1 MDRDL
6 ATEAAYIENV
16 SGFPVWDGTQGE
28 YFPIGEAFFESLKEE
43 LQKAQKF
50 IFMEYFIIQEGQM
63 WDPILEILKKKA
75 ASGVEV
81 RLLYDD
87 VGTLQT
93 LPSNYRSTLEKAG
106 IRTAIFNPFR
116 PHLNMA

>member
-1 MDRDL
+1 MYP
-6 ATEAAYIENV
+6 A
-16 SGFPVWDGTQGE
+16 SPVWDGTQGE

-93 LPSNYRSTLEKAG
+93 LPSNYRSTLEKRASAQPSSTPSVP
-106 IRTAIFNPFR
+106 ISIWR
-116 PHLNMA
+116 

>member
-63 WDPILEILKKKA
+63 WDPGDSQEKGGFRCGSPA
-75 ASGVEV
+75 AL
-81 RLLYDD
+81 R
-87 VGTLQT
+87 
-93 LPSNYRSTLEKAG
+93 
-106 IRTAIFNPFR
+106 
-116 PHLNMA
+116 